1 MPREVLGA
9 CSLDCP
15 DACAWVVTVE
25 DGEAVKL
32 RGNPDHPYTRGGLC
46 TKVNPYLTWSAG
58 EHRLLRPLRR
68 IGAKGEGRF
77 ERISWEEAL
86 TTIARRLR
94 ETIDEFGGEAI
105 WPFAGTGTVG
115 HLQGEYAGSRL
126 FNVLGASDHL
136 LNICSLA
143 GRLGM
148 ELTMGSPFGMLP
160 TDLSHSAL
168 ILLWGTNTLT
178 SNQHLWPFVQQG
190 RDRGA
195 EVIVIDPFRTRTAA
209 RADHHIAPLPG
220 TDGAL
225 ALGIVAEL
233 VRIGAAD
240 PTFLD
245 AHTLGWEQF
254 RDEGLAGWDAAR
266 ADDICGLPPGTTSW
280 LAGRIASHRPT
291 GIRTTMGV
299 QRHAGGGQATRL
311 MSLIPAVTGDFDRLG
326 GGITYSTGSL
336 YGLDTEARRRVD
348 LRPHPVRTLAMTRLG
363 DALLGDL
370 DPPVK
375 VLFAW
380 AANPAV
386 SNPQTA
392 KVRRGLARDDLF
404 TVVVEHVHTETTRF
418 ADIVLPGTT
427 QIEHAELQDSYGHHF
442 LQWNEPAVAPRG
454 EARSHTDLFRDLARV
469 MGVSDPAVL
478 ASDEELASDLIGGSP
493 ALEGITLDALRE
505 QGWVEVGLPPGPVTR
520 STGFTT
526 PSGRFEFTSTRA
538 ASEGH
543 GLLPHWIPP
552 AEAIAGEGVA
562 LISPANQHLVN
573 STFAGAPTHIRAGE
587 PVLTLHPD
595 DAKGIADGAKVRASN
610 GRGAFEATA
619 RISRDARPGVAHV
632 TKGNSAVNETVEE
645 RDADMGQGAVY
656 HDNRVLVEPV

>member
-1 MPREVLGA
+1 MAHDVLGT

-25 DGEAVKL
+25 DDTPVKL

-46 TKVNPYLTWSAG
+46 TKVNPYLAWS
-58 EHRLLRPLRR
+58 ESDHRILHPLRR

-77 ERISWEEAL
+77 ERVSWETAL
-86 TTIARRLR
+86 EEIARRMR
-94 ETIDEFGGEAI
+94 NTIDEFGGEAI

-148 ELTMGSPFGMLP
+148 EYTMGSPFGMLP
-160 TDLSHSAL
+160 TDLVHSSL

-178 SNQHLWPFVQQG
+178 SNQHLWPFIQETQG
-190 RDRGA
+190 RGA
-195 EVIVIDPFRTRTAA
+195 EVVVIDPFRTRTAA

-225 ALGIVAEL
+225 ALGVVAEL
-233 VRIGAAD
+233 VHLGATD
-240 PTFLD
+240 PDFLST
-245 AHTLGWEQF
+245 HTHGWDRF
-254 RDEGLAGWDAAR
+254 VAEGLAGWDGANADAA
-266 ADDICGLPPGTTSW
+266 CGLEPGTTRW
-280 LAGRIASHRPT
+280 LAERIATNRPT
-291 GIRTTMGV
+291 GIRTSMGV

-311 MSLIPAVTGDFDRLG
+311 LSMIPAVTGDFDRLG

-336 YGLDTEARRRVD
+336 YGLDTAARRRVG
-348 LRPHPVRTLAMTRLG
+348 LRPGPVRTLTMTRLG

-392 KVRRGLARDDLF
+392 KVRRGLARHDLF
-404 TVVVEHVHTETTRF
+404 TVAVEHVHTETTRW

-442 LQWNEPAVAPRG
+442 LHWNEPAVAPRG
-454 EARSHTDLFRDLARV
+454 EARSHTDLFRDLARA
-469 MGVSDPAVL
+469 MGIDHPAVL
-478 ASDEELASDLIGGSP
+478 ASDDELAADLLGSSP
-493 ALEGITLDALRE
+493 ALRGITLEALRE
-505 QGWVEVGLPPGPVTR
+505 RGWMEIDLPAGPVTH

-526 PSGRFEFTSTRA
+526 PSGRFEF
-538 ASEGH
+538 ASERAEADGH

-552 AEAIAGEGVA
+552 AEAAEGDGVA
-562 LISPANQHLVN
+562 LVSPANQHLVN
-573 STFAGAPTHIRAGE
+573 STFAGAPTHTKAGE
-587 PVLTLHPD
+587 ATLTIHPA
-595 DAKGIADGAKVRASN
+595 DAAGIANGSRVRAWN
-610 GRGAFEATA
+610 QRGSFEAVA
-619 RISRDARPGVAHV
+619 RVSDDARPGVAHV
-632 TKGNSAVNETVEE
+632 TKGNSEVNETVEE

-656 HDNRVLVEPV
+656 HDNRVVVEPL